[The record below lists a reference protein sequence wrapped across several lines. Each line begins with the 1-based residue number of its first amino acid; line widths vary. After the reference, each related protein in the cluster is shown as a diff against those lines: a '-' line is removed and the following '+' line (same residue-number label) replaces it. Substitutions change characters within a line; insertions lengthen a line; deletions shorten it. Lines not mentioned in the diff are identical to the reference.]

1 MKFKIDQNL
10 PIEAADLLTVAG
22 HSEKLFAGHPDAM
35 TVYQQSLG
43 GASDER
49 IVDVCKDEGRILI
62 TADLDLSDIRR
73 YPPALTPGYM
83 VLRLPR
89 QSKQALLDLLAKAIS
104 GIRAA
109 TPSRVFQIGTSQP
122 RHRHMAKR
130 N

>member
-10 PIEAADLLTVAG
+10 PIEAADLLTAAN
-22 HSEKLFAGHPDAM
+22 HDAK
-35 TVYQQSLG
+35 TVYKQSLG

-49 IVDVCKDEGRILI
+49 IVDICKDENRILI

-89 QSKQALLDLLAKAIS
+89 QSKQALLDLLTKAIPMLAVRPINGRLWIVEPDRLRIRS
-104 GIRAA
+104 GE
-109 TPSRVFQIGTSQP
+109 
-122 RHRHMAKR
+122 
-130 N
+130 

>member
-10 PIEAADLLTVAG
+10 PIEAADLLTAAG
-22 HSEKLFAGHPDAM
+22 HSEKLLAGHPDAM

-49 IVDVCKDEGRILI
+49 IVDICKDEDRILI

-89 QSKQALLDLLAKAIS
+89 QSKTSIAWPAGKSDSHVLGAPDQWTALDC
-104 GIRAA
+104 RA
-109 TPSRVFQIGTSQP
+109 
-122 RHRHMAKR
+122 
-130 N
+130 